1 MLIDRPSWKI
11 QLNPMQG
18 PEVVLH
24 ACCHCGF
31 QTQLF
36 PTMDLTTTSPEALHG
51 RLCQGRQGWPQ
62 PGMEPGLQRAWQTKP
77 CKPDS
82 TLPRQWRAG
91 CEASG
96 PQGWSSLGESLG
108 RRRPHL
114 SKLSVNSRTV
124 AGHWPCEHRRRKK

>member
-108 RRRPHL
+108 RGRPHL